1 MHQGGNPLKKVFPA
15 GKFADWSK
23 IWKCHFFLPSII
35 GSKVDIS
42 VQRRSSPSEDIYPK
56 KNHNLIEKMGEG
68 EDERPANFDE
78 ILEVSGLDAEQVS
91 TKEGTDKT
99 AWDY

>member
-1 MHQGGNPLKKVFPA
+1 
-15 GKFADWSK
+15 
-23 IWKCHFFLPSII
+23 
-35 GSKVDIS
+35 
-42 VQRRSSPSEDIYPK
+42 
-56 KNHNLIEKMGEG
+56 MGEG

-99 AWDY
+99 ARDYLY